1 VRHLISIKNII
12 FLLSFEI
19 CFHLFIYSLYKVS
32 LLLLLFSRTSTN
44 KISLKI
50 QNEYVDDEDDD
61 SHGLEFVF
69 ILQNKLLFLLRLIVH
84 EY

>member
-32 LLLLLFSRTSTN
+32 LLLFSRTSTN